1 MTDPKQDHKS
11 TRVDCNQP
19 DSSQVLNCMPFT
31 KPSAEGSP
39 LAVIVDSIA
48 MVEPCVARASGV
60 VMAWLLQQVS
70 VRLYIIHDDCTQGV
84 GRWNPTDGNRY
95 PRILNHA
102 TVRPKQPNL
111 VVTLRPVG
119 VYEELS
125 PNPTYPWSG
134 YDRHCSCF
142 NALRYI
148 ISHRAQVCT
157 ALDG

>member
-39 LAVIVDSIA
+39 FAVIVDSIA

-70 VRLYIIHDDCTQGV
+70 VRLYIIHDNCTQGV

-102 TVRPKQPNL
+102 AVRPKQPNL
-111 VVTLRPVG
+111 VVTLTPVG
-119 VYEELS
+119 VYDLHNAIEVWSCVTELRVES
-125 PNPTYPWSG
+125 QSNIPVVGIRQT
-134 YDRHCSCF
+134 
-142 NALRYI
+142 L
-148 ISHRAQVCT
+148 
-157 ALDG
+157 LML